1 MHITPVII
9 THIGRERRKDNKFE
23 GVTVMGGGGRGRILS
38 QNATIYIIIALRSD
52 LLK

>member
-23 GVTVMGGGGRGRILS
+23 GVTVMGGGEGGVEYYHRM
-38 QNATIYIIIALRSD
+38 QQFT
-52 LLK
+52 